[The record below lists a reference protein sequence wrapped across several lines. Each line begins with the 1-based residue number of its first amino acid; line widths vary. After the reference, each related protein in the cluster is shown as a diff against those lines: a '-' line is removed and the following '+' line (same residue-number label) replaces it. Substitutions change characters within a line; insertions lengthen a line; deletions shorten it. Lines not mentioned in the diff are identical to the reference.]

1 MNAKALPGLCGVII
15 SLFLIGCEGQE
26 PIDNLRVTKY
36 EIKRES
42 KGCGSQ
48 PDQCFTISVQLPL
61 VLNGSDSF
69 QVLFNQTV
77 QNFVFDRLNEF
88 TPVDGSG
95 QEIDVLI
102 DTIFE
107 DYETYLAEVDN
118 MEAEV
123 FAVWEIEIKGNIL
136 FESEGI
142 VCLMVESYSYTG
154 GAHPNSETYY
164 INFDKHSGKIL
175 DIKDVI
181 IQVEPVRIMALEML
195 KSSLGIPNQDDII
208 EHGFLISDEEFVL
221 PENFAIT
228 HHGIEFL
235 ANPYEIAP
243 YAMGPQK
250 MVIPFEAIRENLILE
265 KY

>member
-26 PIDNLRVTKY
+26 SIDNLRVTKY
-36 EIKRES
+36 EINRES
-42 KGCGSQ
+42 KGCATQ
-48 PDQCFTISVQLPL
+48 PDQCFTISVNLPL
-61 VLNGSDSF
+61 VQNGSDSF

-77 QNFVFDRLNEF
+77 QDFVFDRLNEF

-95 QEIDVLI
+95 QKIEVLI

-107 DYETYLAEVDN
+107 DYETYLTEVDN
-118 MEAEV
+118 MDNGV
-123 FAVWEIEIKGNIL
+123 FAVWEIEIKGIIL
-136 FESEGI
+136 FESEAV
-142 VCLMVESYSYTG
+142 VCLMVDSYSYTG
-154 GAHPNSETYY
+154 GAHPDSETYY
-164 INFDKHSGKIL
+164 INFDKQSGEIL
-175 DIKDVI
+175 NIKDVI

-195 KSSLGIPNQDDII
+195 KSSLGIPNQEDII

-221 PENFAIT
+221 PDNFAIT

-243 YAMGPQK
+243 YAMGTQK
-250 MVIPFEAIRENLILE
+250 IIIPFEAIEEYLILE

>member
-1 MNAKALPGLCGVII
+1 MNTNALPGLCGVLI

-26 PIDNLRVTKY
+26 PIDNLHLTKY

-42 KGCGSQ
+42 KRCAVQ
-48 PDQCFTISVQLPL
+48 PDQCFTISVNLPL
-61 VLNGSDSF
+61 ANNGSDSF
-69 QVLFNQTV
+69 QLTFNQTV

-102 DTIFE
+102 DSIFE
-107 DYETYLAEVDN
+107 DYETYMTEVDDIDN
-118 MEAEV
+118 GV
-123 FAVWEIEIKGNIL
+123 FAEWAIEIKGSIL
-136 FESEGI
+136 FDSDAV
-142 VCLMVESYSYTG
+142 VCLMAETYSYTG
-154 GAHPNSETYY
+154 GAHPNSEIRYL
-164 INFDKHSGKIL
+164 NFDKQSGEIL
-175 DIKDVI
+175 EIKDVI
-181 IQVEPVRIMALEML
+181 REVGPVRNMALEIL
-195 KSSLGIPNQDDII
+195 KSSLGISNQEDII

-228 HHGIEFL
+228 HHGLEFL

-250 MVIPFEAIRENLILE
+250 IVIPFEAIREYLILE